1 MSDAIAIANVKVHD
15 TQVANRARDRS
26 GVVLGKSVVF
36 AAQSAPKQNESAAVL
51 FQACQ
56 WTILACEWYLMPI
69 LTLWGLFLP
78 KTIMVSNQ
86 GNRHF
91 RRIKTKH
98 VGRGCTHQRQ
108 EENSTQTNPDDPWRT
123 KIITSDDS
131 GRCSDQRSFI
141 LPNADPWSSV
151 LRSRKRPVTCR
162 NASCGVSCD

>member
-1 MSDAIAIANVKVHD
+1 M
-15 TQVANRARDRS
+15 
-26 GVVLGKSVVF
+26 LGKSVVF
-36 AAQSAPKQNESAAVL
+36 AQSAPKQNKSAAVL
-51 FQACQ
+51 FQAYH
-56 WTILACEWYLMPI
+56 WPLLANEWYLMPI

-91 RRIKTKH
+91 GRIKTKY

-108 EENSTQTNPDDPWRT
+108 ENSTQTNPDDPWRS
-123 KIITSDDS
+123 KIIIPDDF

-162 NASCGVSCD
+162 NASRGVSCD